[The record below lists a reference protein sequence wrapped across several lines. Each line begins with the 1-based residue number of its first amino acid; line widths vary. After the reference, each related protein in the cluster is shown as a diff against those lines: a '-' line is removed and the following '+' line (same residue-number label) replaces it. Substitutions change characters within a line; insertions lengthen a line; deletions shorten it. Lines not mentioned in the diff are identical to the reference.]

1 MKSRGLYLLG
11 ILVIL
16 LGLLGPIVYSGRL
29 TGRQG
34 PSDPGQALSGG
45 IKDGSASCDA
55 GGARNARIM
64 PYDTGSGVVN
74 VDSGD
79 VNVGSGV
86 KKAGTKNTAGSAAE
100 KGQVTGADLSGKL
113 TIKKVPESNPPKNEA
128 GVQLWVTE
136 DFGRRS
142 MYAETVG
149 FRPGDA
155 VLDILNQNL
164 NIETANGGTFVKSIN
179 GVASGYTGKSG
190 GKRTKKDW
198 FYWVNGVM
206 ASVGADQYIPG
217 PGDVIWWDYHDWSG
231 TMFIPAV
238 IGAYP
243 EPFLRGYS
251 GKNKGA
257 VIFYADGYED
267 QAQKIKRGLEKFR
280 VTPVSVAPFNGEG
293 ISKRNGPAMVVG
305 PWTVLKQSEILNGMN
320 ERGIKSG
327 LYVNFSDDR
336 FNLLTPSGQIAGA
349 CGKGSGAIVAVGVG
363 SGDAGVLW
371 LVTGVDRQGLENAV
385 TVLSE
390 RPQEIKYCFGAAVD
404 SGKVIPLPIQ

>member
-1 MKSRGLYLLG
+1 
-11 ILVIL
+11 
-16 LGLLGPIVYSGRL
+16 
-29 TGRQG
+29 
-34 PSDPGQALSGG
+34 
-45 IKDGSASCDA
+45 
-55 GGARNARIM
+55 
-64 PYDTGSGVVN
+64 
-74 VDSGD
+74 
-79 VNVGSGV
+79 
-86 KKAGTKNTAGSAAE
+86 
-100 KGQVTGADLSGKL
+100 
-113 TIKKVPESNPPKNEA
+113 
-128 GVQLWVTE
+128 
-136 DFGRRS
+136 

-198 FYWVNGVM
+198 FYWVNGIM

-257 VIFYADGYED
+257 VIFYADGYEQ

-280 VTPVSVAPFNGEG
+280 TPQVTTVPFTEEG
-293 ISKRNGPAMVVG
+293 MAKRTGPAIVVG
-305 PWTVLKQSEILNGMN
+305 TWTDLKQSDILREIN
-320 ERGIKSG
+320 ERGVKNG
-327 LYVNFSDDR
+327 LYVKFSDDG
-336 FNLLTPSGQIAGA
+336 FDLLTPSGETAGT
-349 CGKGSGAIVAVGVG
+349 CGKGGGAIVAVGVG

-390 RPQEIKYCFGAAVD
+390 RPQEIKYCCGAAID